1 MLNEFSVLDPERIER
16 EHFIKHSGLRR
27 GILTKVLVHNRD
39 DVAFGRHDL
48 QRIAAGGC
56 GPAPGARCRPPPRP
70 APENAD
76 LNSS

>member
-39 DVAFGRHDL
+39 DAHSAVTISKGL
-48 QRIAAGGC
+48 PVGGC
-56 GPAPGARCRPPPRP
+56 GPAPGPRCPPHPRP